1 MSDVDLDLKE
11 IIFSIIIHIATHGAA
26 CKNGIEAMKDIMTSL
41 PDSANLANVPSE
53 QCLLEIIERYERECS
68 LGAQSVMSKP
78 PNIND
83 SGNRSKKGS
92 AGKKNVPKHS
102 SKKSKSNDSASK
114 KRESPY
120 EAAIK
125 DVKSASIPM
134 RGHGLISLG
143 TLLREK
149 DEATLQSKKD
159 LLNIFQVREFCLI
172 PKI

>member
-41 PDSANLANVPSE
+41 PDTANLANVPSE

-83 SGNRSKKGS
+83 TRSRPCKKGGS
-92 AGKKNVPKHS
+92 GKKNAPKHC
-102 SKKSKSNDSASK
+102 KKSKDPACK

-120 EAAIK
+120 EAAVK
-125 DVKSASIPM
+125 DVKSSSIPM

-143 TLLREK
+143 TLLKEK

-159 LLNIFQVREFCLI
+159 LLNIFQV
-172 PKI
+172 